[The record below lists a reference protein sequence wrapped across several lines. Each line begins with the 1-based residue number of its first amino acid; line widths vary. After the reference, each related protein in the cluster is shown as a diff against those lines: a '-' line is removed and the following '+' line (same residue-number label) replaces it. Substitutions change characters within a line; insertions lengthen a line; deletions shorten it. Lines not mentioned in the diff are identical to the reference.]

1 MNNMKY
7 SFRQAT
13 AGDAV
18 EIWKILE
25 KAIKRRKEDGST
37 QWQDGYPNLS
47 VIENDIKNS
56 VGYVLVD
63 DDIITGYCAIL
74 INDEPAYANIKGAWL
89 TNGDFVVYH
98 RVAISEKYLG
108 QGLAQRILQHIED
121 FALKH
126 NIYSVKVDT
135 NFDNTGMLWILQ
147 KMCYHYCGEVTF
159 RGSPRKAFEKILR

>member
-7 SFRQAT
+7 IFRQAT
-13 AGDAV
+13 EEDAFQ
-18 EIWKILE
+18 IWKILE
-25 KAIKRRKEDGST
+25 KAIKRRKDDGST
-37 QWQDGYPNLS
+37 QWQDGYPNQS
-47 VIENDIKNS
+47 IVENDIKNS
-56 VGYVLVD
+56 FGYVLVD
-63 DDIITGYCAIL
+63 EDIIIGYCAIL
-74 INDEPAYANIKGAWL
+74 INDEPEYSNIKGSWL

-108 QGLAQRILQHIED
+108 QGLAQSILQHIED

-135 NFDNTGMLWILQ
+135 NFDNRGMLWVLQ

>member
-13 AGDAV
+13 EGDTFQ
-18 EIWKILE
+18 IWKILE
-25 KAIKRRKEDGST
+25 KAIKRRKEDDST

-47 VIENDIKNS
+47 VVENDIKNTF
-56 VGYVLVD
+56 GYVLVD
-63 DDIITGYCAIL
+63 EDIIIGYCAIL
-74 INDEPAYANIKGAWL
+74 INDEPAYANITGSWL

-98 RVAISEKYLG
+98 RVAISEEYLG
-108 QGLAQRILQHIED
+108 QGLAQIMLQHIED

-135 NFDNTGMLWILQ
+135 NFDNTGMLWILR
-147 KMCYHYCGEVTF
+147 KMSYHYCGEVIF
-159 RGSPRKAFEKILR
+159 RGSPRKAFEKILK